1 MLCYTSV
8 LDYFVRNYT
17 TLSLYYFTIVY
28 TWCLMEKYDLQLAFQ
43 NIHPSIARLLEDK
56 HK

>member
-28 TWCLMEKYDLQLAFQ
+28 AWCLKEKYDLQLAFQ